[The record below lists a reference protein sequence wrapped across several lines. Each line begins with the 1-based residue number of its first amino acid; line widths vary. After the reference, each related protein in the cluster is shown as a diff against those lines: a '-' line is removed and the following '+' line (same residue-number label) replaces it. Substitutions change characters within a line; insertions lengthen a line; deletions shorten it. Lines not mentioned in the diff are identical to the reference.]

1 MPTMQEV
8 CDVARIPLNDD
19 AKVRYTDATLLGY
32 LNTAIRRAYVVRP
45 DLRFGQY
52 GVPYVDLV
60 LGDNFPLPDHLV
72 QPAADYGT
80 GRAYAMDEEAGNAER
95 ATVYMQ
101 AFETGIL

>member
-19 AKVRYTDATLLGY
+19 DKDRYADATLLGY

-52 GVPYVDLV
+52 GVPYADLV

-72 QPAADYGT
+72 QPAADYAT
-80 GRAYAMDEEAGNAER
+80 GRAHAIDEESAEAER
-95 ATVYMQ
+95 ATAYMQ
-101 AFETGIL
+101 AFETGLL